1 MSEQQKA
8 CAAACGSNIIF
19 GFSFLASRIAMEAA
33 DPLLLLAIRFLL
45 SAGFMT
51 VLILAGAVRVHL
63 KGKRPWRLIPLG
75 LLQPVI
81 YFICENYGIMY
92 TNSSFA
98 GTMIALIPLATL
110 FMGIIF
116 LGETCGPAQI
126 GWAVCSFVGV
136 AVVSLFG
143 SEAGVVSAKGILILV
158 AAVLSNA
165 LFMVLSRSL
174 AEEFSAFERTYVM
187 FLMGGGAFT
196 VLAAA
201 ENRFDPGRIAAALAA
216 CAKPDFAAAVIYLA
230 LVSSVLAFL
239 LINYSTGKIEARRSS
254 SFASISTV
262 VSIAAGVVFRG
273 EPFSLPQLIG
283 SVLIL
288 VGVYRLNVGDSR

>member
-8 CAAACGSNIIF
+8 CAAACGSNVIF
-19 GFSFLASRIAMEAA
+19 GFSFLASSIAMEAA
-33 DPLLLLAIRFLL
+33 NPLLLLAIRFLL

-51 VLILAGAVRVHL
+51 ILILTGVVRVQL

-81 YFICENYGIMY
+81 YFVCENYGIMY

-110 FMGIIF
+110 FMGILF

-143 SEAGVVSAKGILILV
+143 SEAGVVSVKGILILV

-165 LFMVLSRSL
+165 LFMVLSRRL

-187 FLMGGGAFT
+187 FLMGSAAFT

-201 ENRFDPGRIAAALAA
+201 EYRFDGGQIAQALSG
-216 CAKPDFAAAVIYLA
+216 CMKPDFAVAVVYLA

-239 LINYSTGKIEARRSS
+239 LINYSTEKIEARRSA

-262 VSIAAGVVFRG
+262 VSIAAGVIFRG
-273 EPFSLPQLIG
+273 EPFGLPQLVG

-288 VGVYRLNVGDSR
+288 LGVYCLNVGESR

>member
-1 MSEQQKA
+1 MSERQKA

-19 GFSFLASRIAMEAA
+19 GFSFLASSIAMEAA

-45 SAGFMT
+45 SAVFMT
-51 VLILAGAVRVHL
+51 LLILVGVVHIQL

-81 YFICENYGIMY
+81 YFACENYGIMY

-116 LGETCGPAQI
+116 LGETCGPSQI

-136 AVVSLFG
+136 AIVSLFG
-143 SEAGVVSAKGILILV
+143 SEAGVVSVKGILILV
-158 AAVLSNA
+158 AAVLSNS
-165 LFMVLSRSL
+165 LFMVLSRRL
-174 AEEFSAFERTYVM
+174 ADEFSAFERTYVM
-187 FLMGGGAFT
+187 FLMGSAAFI
-196 VLAAA
+196 LAAAA
-201 ENRFDPGRIAAALAA
+201 ENGFNGSRMAESLLR
-216 CAKPDFAAAVIYLA
+216 CAKPDFAAAVVYLA

-239 LINYSTGKIEARRSS
+239 LINYSAGKIEARRSS

-262 VSIAAGVVFRG
+262 VSIAAGVIFLG
-273 EPFSLPQLIG
+273 EPFGIPQLAG
-283 SVLIL
+283 SILIL
-288 VGVYRLNVGDSR
+288 VGVYRLNVGEAR